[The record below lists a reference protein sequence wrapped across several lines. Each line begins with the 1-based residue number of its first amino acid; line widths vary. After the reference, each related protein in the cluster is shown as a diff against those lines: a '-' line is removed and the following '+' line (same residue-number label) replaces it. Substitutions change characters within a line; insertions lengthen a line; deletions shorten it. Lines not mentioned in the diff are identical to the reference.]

1 MAGHERSNL
10 ATTAHNSTSTQD
22 LNPQYSVNRTP
33 PPPPPP
39 HITPRTARIRS
50 GDALPIGEWILVGGP
65 GDGAGAE
72 GVVEVEGVVVAEELG
87 DVRLASAPVRIRAPH
102 GRRSSLRVVRD
113 GDGGGARRLGEGFGE
128 DPGQGSVG
136 GGGGGRGWT
145 RWPFW
150 LGWVVVLIKPL
161 LAAPMYSLRFELLVV
176 VVVLL
181 HCIRK
186 NINEL

>member
-1 MAGHERSNL
+1 MVFIQGSGKKYNT
-10 ATTAHNSTSTQD
+10 ATTT
-22 LNPQYSVNRTP
+22 R
-33 PPPPPP
+33 
-39 HITPRTARIRS
+39 IIFTATYFT
-50 GDALPIGEWILVGGP
+50 IGEWILVGGP

-136 GGGGGRGWT
+136 GG
-145 RWPFW
+145 
-150 LGWVVVLIKPL
+150 
-161 LAAPMYSLRFELLVV
+161 AA
-176 VVVLL
+176 
-181 HCIRK
+181 
-186 NINEL
+186 